1 MDRIAQDQGS
11 LPAARPPLQTPFFYG
26 WVVAGVSVL
35 VAGVAA
41 SSSQLVMGIMLKPI
55 SEEFG
60 ASRSATAV
68 AITIGTI
75 ASGIF
80 APLAGTLSDRF
91 GARYLTPMAAACTV
105 LGLFAIAGMN
115 ALWQFSVA
123 YGVLRVIGQNFL
135 STVTPMTS
143 MVNWFRLKR
152 GRALGF
158 LGMALPLGGAGC
170 IFIGQL
176 IIESAGWRAAFVA
189 FGLGLALVGIAP
201 PLYLLRRRPEDVGLR
216 PDGIGFPE
224 GTAPS
229 AAFSSF
235 SLRLA
240 MRTSAFWAI
249 SFSQFMSTLASGA
262 ISFHIPAYLTDRGL
276 PPTVAAAA
284 LSAFAVSGA
293 LSAGLWGYLSERV
306 SERTLAII
314 TMVGAAAGVILLSQP
329 AIGTFV
335 VPVAIGLGFA
345 LRGEAA
351 LLNIMVARYFGRD
364 AYGRISGA
372 MQPLTMLALGLGPL
386 LASMSFDQ
394 RGDYAT
400 VFAAASVLLITG
412 ALIISQA
419 QPPQRPALS
428 SFNAAG

>member
-1 MDRIAQDQGS
+1 M
-11 LPAARPPLQTPFFYG
+11 
-26 WVVAGVSVL
+26 SVF

-60 ASRSATAV
+60 ASRSATAAAV
-68 AITIGTI
+68 TLGTI

-80 APLAGTLSDRF
+80 APLAGALSDRF
-91 GARYLTPMAAACTV
+91 GARYLTPIAAACTV

-115 ALWQFSVA
+115 ALWQFYVA
-123 YGVLRVIGQNFL
+123 YGVVRVIGQNFL

-143 MVNWFRLKR
+143 MVNWFRQKR

-201 PLYLLRRRPEDVGLR
+201 PLYLLRRRPEDLGLR
-216 PDGIGFPE
+216 PDGIGPPAD
-224 GTAPS
+224 GTSPS
-229 AAFSSF
+229 AAFSSL

-249 SFSQFMSTLASGA
+249 SFAQFMSILASGA

-284 LSAFAVSGA
+284 LGAFAVSGA

-345 LRGEAA
+345 ARGEAA

-364 AYGRISGA
+364 AYGQISGA

-386 LASMSFDQ
+386 LASMSYDQ

-400 VFAAASVLLITG
+400 VFALASVLFITG

-419 QPPQRPALS
+419 RPPQLPALS
-428 SFNAAG
+428 SLNAAG

>member
-1 MDRIAQDQGS
+1 VI
-11 LPAARPPLQTPFFYG
+11 
-26 WVVAGVSVL
+26 VGVSVL
-35 VAGVAA
+35 VAAVAA

-60 ASRSATAV
+60 ASRSTTAA

-75 ASGIF
+75 ASGVF
-80 APLAGTLSDRF
+80 APPAGALSDRF
-91 GARYLTPMAAACTV
+91 GARYLTPIAAACTV
-105 LGLFAIAGMN
+105 LGLLAIAGMN
-115 ALWQFSVA
+115 AMWQFYVA
-123 YGVLRVIGQNFL
+123 YGVLRVIAQNFL

-143 MVNWFRLKR
+143 VVNWFRIKR

-189 FGLGLALVGIAP
+189 FAVGLALVAIAP
-201 PLYLLRRRPEDVGLR
+201 PIYLLRRRPEDVGLR
-216 PDGIGFPE
+216 PDGI
-224 GTAPS
+224 APP
-229 AAFSSF
+229 AASSPIRVSSSF

-249 SFSQFMSTLASGA
+249 SFSLFVSILASGA
-262 ISFHIPAYLTDRGL
+262 ISFHLPAYLTDQGL
-276 PPTVAAAA
+276 PPAVAAAA
-284 LSAFAVSGA
+284 LSAFAVSGS

-345 LRGEAA
+345 SRGEAA
-351 LLNIMVARYFGRD
+351 LLNIMVARYFGRA

-386 LASMSFDQ
+386 LASMSYDQ
-394 RGDYAT
+394 RGDYET
-400 VFAAASVLLITG
+400 VFAAASVLFITG

-419 QPPQRPALS
+419 RPPRRPALAPLD
-428 SFNAAG
+428 AAE